1 MSGFT
6 PPARLIAEIAVLQS
20 EMAAARLKPPPRDPL
35 AAALEHAVVTQ
46 QLARDHLFAMTVN
59 ASDAVQAAQDRLE
72 DDAYE
77 AKQALLDHLLDHHG
91 IGSHLAAKFGEVLP

>member
-1 MSGFT
+1 MSPT
-6 PPARLIAEIAVLQS
+6 RT
-20 EMAAARLKPPPRDPL
+20 AAACLASVEAERRTGDRRQGTPL

-72 DDAYE
+72 DDAYQ
-77 AKQALLDHLLDHHG
+77 AKLALLDHLLDHHG
-91 IGSHLAAKFGEVLP
+91 IGSHLAAKFGEVL